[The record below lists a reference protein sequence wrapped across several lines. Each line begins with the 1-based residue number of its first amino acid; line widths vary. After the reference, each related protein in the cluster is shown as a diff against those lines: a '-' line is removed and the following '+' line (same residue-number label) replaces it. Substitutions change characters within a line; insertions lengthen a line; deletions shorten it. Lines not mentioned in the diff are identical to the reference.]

1 MNILF
6 VNRFS
11 FSYLGGVELHILNLG
26 RQLLARGH
34 QVTLV
39 CGADAGGCG
48 DLQVNGIRVV
58 QVRGLWGLWR
68 FLRREA
74 CRFDVVHAH
83 MSRKP
88 FSALGL
94 LLARLLGRKTVFTP
108 HCFYPPSGWISAF
121 AKRAYDAT
129 LTAATLRAADRVLSL
144 TPQDRRDALQRGS
157 TLEQLRIVPNSID
170 TDRFHLPSARCF
182 RAQHGIRRAYLLH
195 VGRFQEQKCI
205 PFLVSQQ
212 ALFSE
217 LDLVLIGQDDGALGS
232 VRQAIEHLG
241 LAPRI
246 HVFQNLGFRELHSA
260 YGEAALLVMASR
272 NEGLPTVIL
281 EAMACGLPVVAP
293 QVGGIPYVV
302 QHGITGFLYRWGDGE
317 GYRSC
322 VVQALRCRTAMV
334 EASQAAVKER
344 FSWERNAEEILK
356 IYSELLPSGGSRQPA
371 GAD

>member
-1 MNILF
+1 MNVLF

-11 FSYLGGVELHILNLG
+11 FSYLGGVELHIRNLG

-48 DLQVNGIRVV
+48 ELQVNGIRVV
-58 QVRGLWGLWR
+58 RVRGMWGLWR

-74 CRFDVVHAH
+74 RGFDIVHAH

-94 LLARLLGRKTVFTP
+94 VLARLQGRKTVFTP
-108 HCFYPPSGWISAF
+108 HCFYPPSGWIGAF

-157 TLEQLRIVPNSID
+157 TLEQSRIVPNSID
-170 TDRFHLPSARCF
+170 MDRFRLPPALGF
-182 RAQHGIRRAYLLH
+182 RAQHGIERAYLLH
-195 VGRFQEQKCI
+195 VGRFQEQKCV
-205 PFLVSQQ
+205 PFLVAQQ
-212 ALFSE
+212 ALLSE

-232 VRQAIEHLG
+232 VRQLIERLG
-241 LAPRI
+241 LAPRVHI
-246 HVFQNLGFRELHSA
+246 FQSLGFRELHSA
-260 YGEAALLVMASR
+260 YCEAALLVMASR
-272 NEGLPTVIL
+272 SEGLPTVIL

-293 QVGGIPYVV
+293 GVGGIPYIL
-302 QHGITGFLYRWGDGE
+302 QHGVTGFVYGWGDGE
-317 GYRSC
+317 AYRSC

-334 EASQAAVKER
+334 QAAQAAVRER

-356 IYSELLPSGGSRQPA
+356 IYSELLPPDGRRPPA
-371 GAD
+371 GAA